1 MVYSGTHEGVDTMTY
16 FIYKEEKSSIF
27 VTECYR
33 NLLQTVNTVTKSE
46 GMHSAVFIRRVNKN
60 GEKLFRLNYKNG
72 LN

>member
-1 MVYSGTHEGVDTMTY
+1 MTY

-27 VTECYR
+27 VNRMLTEFV
-33 NLLQTVNTVTKSE
+33 NKLLTLLTKSE